1 MNYWKKL
8 NAWFEIKPKYSKTY
22 LIIGIIFFACYL
34 FLSGLE
40 EVPYLKK
47 KSISRFI
54 ILIVPNLIGFVC
66 LLKYFYSRNK

>member
-1 MNYWKKL
+1 MNYGKKL
-8 NAWFEIKPKYSKTY
+8 NTWFEIKPKYPKIY
-22 LIIGIIFFACYL
+22 LIIGIIFFASYL
-34 FLSGLE
+34 LLSALE